1 MSPRHLLALGGV
13 LVLAGC
19 SSAVGVQAA
28 PHAQD
33 PECASVI
40 LALPESLGDG
50 LERVD
55 TTSQATA
62 AWGTANDAVVLRC
75 GVEPPGP
82 TTEQCVTLETA
93 SGATVDWLV
102 RADSAPADA
111 ATSDPATSGASPAPT
126 ADPALNPGGSDW
138 TFLTYGRD
146 PAIEV
151 TVPAAVV
158 ADRSTSFLDALVPA
172 VSKVV
177 ADRSCV

>member
-1 MSPRHLLALGGV
+1 M
-13 LVLAGC
+13 
-19 SSAVGVQAA
+19 
-28 PHAQD
+28 
-33 PECASVI
+33 I
-40 LALPESLGDG
+40 LALPASLGDG

-62 AWGTANDAVVLRC
+62 AWGESNDAVVLRC

-102 RADSAPADA
+102 QAESAPADA
-111 ATSDPATSGASPAPT
+111 ATAGASTAPT
-126 ADPALNPGGSDW
+126 PDPALNPGDSDW

-172 VSKVV
+172 VSKVP